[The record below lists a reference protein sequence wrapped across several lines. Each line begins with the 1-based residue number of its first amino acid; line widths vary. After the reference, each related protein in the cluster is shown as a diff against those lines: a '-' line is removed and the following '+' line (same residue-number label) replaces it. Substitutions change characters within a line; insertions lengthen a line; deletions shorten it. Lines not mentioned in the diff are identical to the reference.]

1 MQTLVHYFDRDSD
14 AVVEPGTMRH
24 EYYGVPVWLM
34 KTYFEELGAREG
46 GENVMEWDGSC
57 RAVISVAEPRKV
69 GSLVV
74 GGSVVEFSGCEGNL
88 EAMLEQLEWK
98 TLRVGA

>member
-1 MQTLVHYFDRDSD
+1 MQTLVHYFDEDSE

-34 KTYFEELGAREG
+34 KTYFEELGAIEG
-46 GENVMEWDGSC
+46 AENTMEWGEC
-57 RAVISVAEPRKV
+57 RAAISKAEPRQV

-74 GGSVVEFSGCEGNL
+74 GGSVVEFSGCEGKL
-88 EAMLEQLEWK
+88 ETMLEQLEWK
-98 TLRVGA
+98 TLRIGA